1 MNNFYDEAEKIL
13 KRLDEQVALIVAK
26 LKIGSKSD
34 PEDVF
39 FDNQEFML
47 LMNISKRTAQEWRNK
62 KIIEFSQV
70 GNKIYYRLSDIKKLL
85 RRKLQSKSKIKTTL

>member
-85 RRKLQSKSKIKTTL
+85 NDNYNTN

>member
-70 GNKIYYRLSDIKKLL
+70 GNKNYYRLSDIKKLL
-85 RRKLQSKSKIKTTL
+85 NENYIKK

>member
-1 MNNFYDEAEKIL
+1 MRNYEERIENIL
-13 KRLDEQVALIVAK
+13 NRLDEQMTIVVANLK
-26 LKIGSKSD
+26 LNEKID

-39 FDNQEFML
+39 FDNQEFMK

-62 KIIEFSQV
+62 KVIEFAQV

-85 RRKLQSKSKIKTTL
+85 NNNYNSK

>member
-1 MNNFYDEAEKIL
+1 MRNYEERIENIL
-13 KRLDEQVALIVAK
+13 KRLDEQMTIVVANLK
-26 LKIGSKSD
+26 LNEKID

-39 FDNQEFML
+39 FDNQEFMK

-62 KIIEFSQV
+62 KVIEFSQV

-85 RRKLQSKSKIKTTL
+85 NTNYNTK

>member
-1 MNNFYDEAEKIL
+1 MNNFYDKAEIIL

-26 LKIGSKSD
+26 LKIGSKSN

-47 LMNISKRTAQEWRNK
+47 LMNTSKRTAQEWRNK

-85 RRKLQSKSKIKTTL
+85 DVNYSKK

>member
-70 GNKIYYRLSDIKKLL
+70 GNKSYYSLSDIKKLL
-85 RRKLQSKSKIKTTL
+85 NENYIKK

>member
-1 MNNFYDEAEKIL
+1 MNNFYDDAEKVL
-13 KRLDEQVALIVAK
+13 KRLDESVALIVAQMK
-26 LKIGSKSD
+26 MNEKFD

-39 FDNQEFML
+39 FDNGEFMK

-70 GNKIYYRLSDIKKLL
+70 GNKIYYRLSDIQKLL
-85 RRKLQSKSKIKTTL
+85 NDNYNSK

>member
-1 MNNFYDEAEKIL
+1 MRNYEERIENIL
-13 KRLDEQVALIVAK
+13 NRLDEQMTIVVANLK
-26 LKIGSKSD
+26 LNEKID

-39 FDNQEFML
+39 FDNQEFMK

-85 RRKLQSKSKIKTTL
+85 NANYNTK

>member
-1 MNNFYDEAEKIL
+1 MNNCYDEAEKIL

-85 RRKLQSKSKIKTTL
+85 NDNYNTK

>member
-1 MNNFYDEAEKIL
+1 MNNFYDEAEIIL
-13 KRLDEQVALIVAK
+13 KRLNEQVALIVAK

-39 FDNQEFML
+39 FDNHEFML
-47 LMNISKRTAQEWRNK
+47 LMNTSKRTAQEWRNK
-62 KIIEFSQV
+62 KIIEFSKV

-85 RRKLQSKSKIKTTL
+85 DVNFSKMYHGIIL

>member
-47 LMNISKRTAQEWRNK
+47 LMNISKRTAQEKKKK

-85 RRKLQSKSKIKTTL
+85 NDNYNTK

>member
-1 MNNFYDEAEKIL
+1 MNNFYDDAEKVL
-13 KRLDEQVALIVAK
+13 KRLDDSVALLVAQMK
-26 LKIGSKSD
+26 LGGKLD

-39 FDNQEFML
+39 FDNQEFMK

-70 GNKIYYRLSDIKKLL
+70 GNKIYYRLSDIQRLL
-85 RRKLQSKSKIKTTL
+85 NDNYNSK

>member
-1 MNNFYDEAEKIL
+1 MRNYEERLENIL
-13 KRLDEQVALIVAK
+13 NRLDTQITFVVAK
-26 LKIGSKSD
+26 MKMNEKFD

-39 FDNQEFML
+39 FDNGEFMK

-70 GNKIYYRLSDIKKLL
+70 GNKIYYRLSDIQKLL
-85 RRKLQSKSKIKTTL
+85 NDNYNSK